1 MAVTAAAG
9 GGGGLTCRRPP
20 TPDCHCAARLSDT
33 DMGCRRYALESTSM
47 RLEGCPTV

>member
-20 TPDCHCAARLSDT
+20 TPDCHCAVRPSELAGRANL
-33 DMGCRRYALESTSM
+33 
-47 RLEGCPTV
+47 VQ